1 MLRTNKEFVIQTAVQ
16 GGVIP
21 PKAYGWEISADG
33 RPIATPPG
41 LGGIT
46 YNVKVGDSV
55 YGWASDH
62 AEPGVSC
69 TAGTEKLDANPNKG
83 LNVFSCI
90 GNDVTVITGEAK
102 GAKGTV
108 TGHHGG
114 VEHVI
119 IDFPHD
125 VLEKL
130 TLDDKFLIRATGQ
143 GLKLLDYPDVVV
155 FNTDPRLI
163 DQMGIVEKDGALHVP
178 VTAMVPA
185 MLMGSGMGHSDIYKG
200 DYDIQTSDASA
211 VKEYGLDKL
220 CFGDFVAILDHDSSH
235 GWTYKK
241 GAVSIAVVIHGDSFL
256 AGHGPGVS
264 TMLTSRSGKIVP
276 VLSAEANVGR
286 ILKLG
291 RYRHLHEFRQ

>member
-1 MLRTNKEFVIQTAVQ
+1 MLRTNEKHVIQTAVQ

-21 PKAYGWEISADG
+21 PKCYGWEIAANG
-33 RPIATPPG
+33 KAIATPPG

-114 VEHVI
+114 VEHVLL
-119 IDFPHD
+119 DFADD
-125 VLEKL
+125 VLNKL
-130 TLDDKFLIRATGQ
+130 TLDDKFLIRAWGQ
-143 GLKLLDYPDVVV
+143 GLALTEHPGVTLY
-155 FNTDPRLI
+155 NTDPRLLQ
-163 DQMGIVEKDGALHVP
+163 QMGIEARGGKLHIP
-178 VTAMVPA
+178 VTAKVPA
-185 MLMGSGMGHSDIYKG
+185 LLMGSGMGHNDVFKG
-200 DYDIQTSDASA
+200 DYDIQTADRSL
-211 VKEYGLDKL
+211 VEEHGLGDLK
-220 CFGDFVAILDHDSSH
+220 FGDIVAIMDHDATH
-235 GWTYKK
+235 GWSIKR
-241 GAVSIAVVIHGDSFL
+241 GAVTIAVVTHGDSFL
-256 AGHGPGVS
+256 AGHGPGVC
-264 TMLTSRSGKIVP
+264 TMLTSREGLLEP
-276 VLSAEANVGR
+276 VLNPDANLGR

-291 RYRHLHEFRQ
+291 RYR